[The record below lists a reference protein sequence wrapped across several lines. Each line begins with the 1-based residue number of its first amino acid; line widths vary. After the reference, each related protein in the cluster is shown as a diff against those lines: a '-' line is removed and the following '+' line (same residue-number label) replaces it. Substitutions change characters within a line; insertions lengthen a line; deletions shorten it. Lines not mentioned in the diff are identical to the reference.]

1 MKSYGIKSSIYS
13 QLNTGNAVKLLSIL
27 PASVKLPDIR
37 TFLLEAITPEIY
49 AYIKDLN
56 DKQDAIIDERRQE
69 IEKRYN
75 EDKKLVP
82 EHWLPLY
89 DISWFDAKL
98 EFLEIKENEY
108 SFTAE
113 DVSITID
120 ETEKF

>member
-37 TFLLEAITPEIY
+37 AFLLEAITPEIY